1 MLVINDQEYISH
13 HGVKGQKWGVLR
25 YRNKDGSLTLLGKM
39 RQRKIN
45 KKRAK
50 NLEKARKAKS
60 EAAKASKRHDASKM
74 TDDDLRK
81 AINRKQLE
89 NTYNSLVAPSQRQV
103 STGRKIVNDLFMK
116 GVLPGVTAGVKTI
129 VQTQVT
135 QRGNKYLNDLFGKV
149 DAEVKKDQ
157 KK

>member
-1 MLVINDQEYISH
+1 MLVINNQEYISH

-39 RQRKIN
+39 RQRNIN

-50 NLEKARKAKS
+50 NLEKARKVKS
-60 EAAKASKRHDASKM
+60 ESVKASKKHDASKM

-89 NTYNSLVAPSQRQV
+89 NTYNALVVPSQHQV

-149 DAEVKKDQ
+149 DAEVKKYQ

>member
-1 MLVINDQEYISH
+1 MLVINNQEYISH

-39 RQRKIN
+39 RQRNIN

-50 NLEKARKAKS
+50 NLEKARKVKS
-60 EAAKASKRHDASKM
+60 ESAKASKKHVASKM

-89 NTYNSLVAPSQRQV
+89 NTYNALVAPSQHQV